1 MDGCSAEFYSNS
13 SVTKG
18 YVMKV
23 FPINSRKKHCA
34 LCIKNVGYKN

>member
-1 MDGCSAEFYSNS
+1 MDEYSVGFYSNS
-13 SVTKG
+13 STKG

-23 FPINSRKKHCA
+23 FPINSRKKHCT